1 MAWLPA
7 AARATQGESLTMD
20 ARIEIRM
27 PAACRDPAEWVL
39 KWTFSEVFGLD
50 AVYAEHAGDRFEIRF
65 QGKVLT
71 VDCDFFRLNK
81 PVWLQPDSLKGEP
94 AKDWTDVRRTLDARL
109 LSRSIPVLWGQEG
122 FVRTAQGNG
131 HLNLDVFG
139 SIFFLLSRYEEVA
152 SAQRDEYGRF
162 PAEASLAVR
171 RGFLHRPL
179 VDEYVEILWSAM
191 LNVWPRL
198 TRKHTS
204 GKMWVTCDV
213 DEPYERWIRNP
224 WLLAQGI
231 GGALL
236 RKRSLSGAVTRI
248 RNAWFSRQGKYQY
261 DPHWTFDWYM
271 NRLEENGCKG
281 AFYFIPTSGKTRY
294 DCMYSLAEQ
303 RMQALLKSISDR
315 GHEIGMHGSFKTFQD
330 GALLARE
337 RKTLIDACR
346 SAGAVADVSGNR
358 QHYLRWDAGQTADH
372 LDNAGFEYDTSGGF
386 PYHPGFRY
394 GTARSFPMWSWVRQA
409 PLKLRQRPLMLL
421 ESAVINS
428 LNLGYTAEAF
438 DAMKSIKN
446 AALRYGDFT
455 LIWHNS
461 RFTEPGDLTL
471 FSQILAA

>member
-1 MAWLPA
+1 
-7 AARATQGESLTMD
+7 MD
-20 ARIEIRM
+20 THIEIRT
-27 PAACRDPAEWVL
+27 PAACRTPAEWVL
-39 KWTFSEVFGLD
+39 KWIFGEVFGLD
-50 AVYAEHAGDRFEIRF
+50 AVYSGHAGDKVEIHF
-65 QGKVLT
+65 QGKALALE
-71 VDCDFFRLNK
+71 CDFFRLNA
-81 PVWLQPDSLKGEP
+81 PVWLRHKSLVAEP
-94 AKDWTDVRRTLDARL
+94 VKDWMNVRSTLDARL
-109 LSRSIPVLWGQEG
+109 LSGSIPVLWGREG
-122 FVRTAQGNG
+122 FVRTAHGSG
-131 HLNLDVFG
+131 HLYLDVVG
-139 SIFFLLSRYEEVA
+139 SIFFMLSRYEEVVKA
-152 SAQRDEYGRF
+152 ERDEYGRF
-162 PAEASLAVR
+162 PAEASLALQ
-171 RGFLHRPL
+171 RGFLHRPI
-179 VDEYVEILWSAM
+179 VDEYIEILWSAM
-191 LNVWPRL
+191 VTLWPRL
-198 TRKHTS
+198 TRKQS
-204 GKMWVTCDV
+204 IGKMRVTCDV
-213 DEPYERWIRNP
+213 DEPYERWIRSP

-236 RKRSLSGAVTRI
+236 RKRSLSGAVARI
-248 RNAWFSRQGKYQY
+248 RNAYFSRQGQYRY

-271 NRLEENGCKG
+271 NRLEENDCKG
-281 AFYFIPTSGKTRY
+281 AFYFIPTSGHTRY
-294 DCMYSLAEQ
+294 DCMYSLAEK

-330 GALLARE
+330 GALVARE

-346 SAGAVADVSGNR
+346 NAGAVAAVSGNR

-394 GTARSFPMWSWVRQA
+394 GTARSFTMWSWIKQS

-461 RFTEPGDLTL
+461 RFTEPLDPTL